1 MAAFRPADFLSKKG
15 TTMEALV
22 LEEARRISLRPFSL
36 PQVVG
41 PRDVRIRI
49 HTVGICGS
57 DIHYYQHGRIGPF
70 VVNEPMV
77 LGHEASGTVVEVG
90 EEVKH
95 LKAGDRVCMEPGVP
109 DMESRAS
116 REGLYNL
123 DPKVRFWA
131 TPPVHGCLAPYVV
144 HPAAF
149 TFKLPD
155 NVSFAEGAIVEP
167 LSIGLQAAKKAAI
180 KPGDVAVVL
189 GAGTI
194 GMMCALAALAGGC
207 SRAIVCDLVQEKLD
221 LIGAVQ
227 GVTPVNIRDKAVK
240 DVIAELTDGWGA
252 DIVFEASGNEKAFDG
267 IVDLLCPGG
276 CLVLVGMPQRAIPLD
291 VVAVQIKEARIES
304 VFRYANIFPRA
315 IQLIASGKLDVKPF
329 ISRTFPFADGIKAF
343 EEAASGVPTDVKV
356 QIVLEE

>member
-1 MAAFRPADFLSKKG
+1 
-15 TTMEALV
+15 MEALV

-41 PRDVRIRI
+41 PRDVRIKI

-77 LGHEASGTVVEVG
+77 LGHEASGTIVEVG
-90 EEVKH
+90 EEVTH

-144 HPAAF
+144 HSAAF
-149 TFKLPD
+149 TYKLPD

-221 LIGAVQ
+221 LIGGVQ
-227 GVTPVNIRDKAVK
+227 GVTPVNIRERRALDVVK
-240 DVIAELTDGWGA
+240 ELTDGWGA

-276 CLVLVGMPQRAIPLD
+276 CLVLVGMPQHAIPLD

-329 ISRTFPFADGIKAF
+329 ISRTFPFAEGIKAF

>member
-1 MAAFRPADFLSKKG
+1 MAGFRRIEFFHEG
-15 TTMEALV
+15 TMMEALV
-22 LEEARRISLRPFSL
+22 LEEAKRISLRPFSL

-131 TPPVHGCLAPYVV
+131 TPPVHGCLAPFVV

-149 TFKLPD
+149 TYKLPD

-221 LIGAVQ
+221 LIAGVQ
-227 GVTPVNIRDKAVK
+227 GVTAVNIRDQSAKEAVM
-240 DVIAELTDGWGA
+240 ELTDGWGA
-252 DIVFEASGNEKAFDG
+252 DIVIEASGNEKAFDG

-276 CLVLVGMPQRAIPLD
+276 CIVLVGMPQRAIALD
-291 VVAVQIKEARIES
+291 VVAVQIKEARLES

-329 ISRTFPFADGIKAF
+329 ISRTFPFAEGIKAF

>member
-1 MAAFRPADFLSKKG
+1 
-15 TTMEALV
+15 MEALV
-22 LEEARRISLRPFSL
+22 LEEAKRISLRPFSL

-41 PRDVRIRI
+41 PRDVRIKI

-149 TFKLPD
+149 TYKLPD

-207 SRAIVCDLVQEKLD
+207 SRAIVCDLVPEKLEI
-221 LIGAVQ
+221 IGGVQ
-227 GVTPVNIRDKAVK
+227 GVSAVNIREKRALDVVK
-240 DVIAELTDGWGA
+240 ELTEGWGA
-252 DIVFEASGNEKAFDG
+252 DIVFEASGNEKAFEG

-276 CLVLVGMPQRAIPLD
+276 CIVLVGMPQRAVPLD

-329 ISRTFPFADGIKAF
+329 ISRSFPFAQGIEAF